1 MRLAGRLSNRGS
13 RDDMNN
19 RVITC
24 LAAAL
29 MTALLA
35 QSALRV
41 HSSMESGTLHGVVT
55 DPSGAAIQGARVI
68 VSSGDFVESVSTDA
82 TGQYMVTGLAPG
94 HYRVH
99 VHSAGFSMFGR
110 SGLVLSA
117 GCETEADA
125 LLTISPLMQVVTVT
139 AGPVY

>member
-1 MRLAGRLSNRGS
+1 
-13 RDDMNN
+13 MNN
-19 RVITC
+19 RAITF
-24 LAAAL
+24 LATAL
-29 MTALLA
+29 MGALLA
-35 QSALRV
+35 QSAPRL
-41 HSSMESGTLHGVVT
+41 HSSMESGTLHGMVT
-55 DPSGAAIQGARVI
+55 DPSGAAIRGAWVI

-99 VHSAGFSMFGR
+99 VHSAGFSVFGK

-125 LLTISPLMQVVTVT
+125 PLTISPLMQVVTVT